1 MEVVVQASI
10 QYLAD
15 HYIIKTLIDN
25 GWYSLQKCLVWY
37 NTPNEGGGGG
47 GGRPPYKMDG
57 GVCRKFWTEP
67 LIGTRSCFVGAV

>member
-47 GGRPPYKMDG
+47 GDLHIKWT
-57 GVCRKFWTEP
+57 GV
-67 LIGTRSCFVGAV
+67 FVGNFEQNP

>member
-15 HYIIKTLIDN
+15 HYNIKTLIDN

-47 GGRPPYKMDG
+47 GGDLHIKWT
-57 GVCRKFWTEP
+57 GV
-67 LIGTRSCFVGAV
+67 FVGNFEQNP